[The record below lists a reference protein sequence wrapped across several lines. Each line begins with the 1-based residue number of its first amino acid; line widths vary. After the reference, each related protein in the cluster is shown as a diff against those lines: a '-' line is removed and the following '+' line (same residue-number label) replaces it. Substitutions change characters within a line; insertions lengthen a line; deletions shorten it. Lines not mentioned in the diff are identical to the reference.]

1 MVIYETKK
9 TCSNKGI
16 MHQHKEKP
24 KTVGFVALGCPKNM
38 VDAEAML
45 ARIGMA
51 GFVLTDDADNADIVI
66 INTCGFIEPAK
77 VEALDAIRHA
87 LKQKKRGRVGK
98 VIVTGCL
105 SERLGKD
112 LLHEADQIDAIV
124 GLAGRDSLDK
134 ILLDID
140 SQSQP
145 VLSLGPLPAQAPDD
159 RNRLRITPEH
169 WAYLRISEGCDRK
182 CAFCTI
188 PAIRGP
194 FRSKPMESI
203 LEEARSLVDTG
214 AVELSLI
221 AQDSNFYGRDL
232 DMKDGLVQLIGELE
246 KIPSLKW
253 IRLMYLYPAGI
264 DENLI
269 AAIANSSKVNHYV
282 DIPIQH
288 INDDI
293 LKAMRRGHTKKSTSE
308 LIERLRKAIPDV
320 VLRTTVIA
328 GYPGETDQQ
337 FKELLD
343 FIRQVQFD
351 ALGCF
356 PFFPEPGTPAA
367 ELANPVPHDLRQSR
381 ADEVMTLQ
389 QPIAFQKVK
398 ERIGSKLMVLVDE
411 DGKKQAT
418 GRFYG
423 QAPHIDSLC
432 LIQSKSVHPGSF
444 IETQVTGQDGYDLIV
459 KPVHTK

>member
-1 MVIYETKK
+1 MIVFACMSRNKIKNSASNAKK
-9 TCSNKGI
+9 
-16 MHQHKEKP
+16 
-24 KTVGFVALGCPKNM
+24 VGFVALGCPKNM

-45 ARIGMA
+45 ARIGTA
-51 GFVLTDDADNADIVI
+51 GFILTEDADNADIVV

-77 VEALDAIRHA
+77 VEALEAIRHA
-87 LKQKKRGRVGK
+87 LKQKKKGRIGK

-140 SQSQP
+140 SQTQP
-145 VLSLGPLPAQAPDD
+145 VLSLGPLPSQAPDD

-169 WAYLRISEGCDRK
+169 WAYLRISEGCNRK

-194 FRSKPMESI
+194 FRSKPMDMI
-203 LEEARSLVDTG
+203 LEEARGLVDTG

-232 DMKDGLVQLIGELE
+232 DMKDGLVRLIGELE

-269 AAIANSSKVNHYV
+269 AAIANSSKV
-282 DIPIQH
+282 DP
-288 INDDI
+288 
-293 LKAMRRGHTKKSTSE
+293 LCR
-308 LIERLRKAIPDV
+308 
-320 VLRTTVIA
+320 
-328 GYPGETDQQ
+328 YP
-337 FKELLD
+337 
-343 FIRQVQFD
+343 R
-351 ALGCF
+351 
-356 PFFPEPGTPAA
+356 PA
-367 ELANPVPHDLRQSR
+367 HQ
-381 ADEVMTLQ
+381 
-389 QPIAFQKVK
+389 
-398 ERIGSKLMVLVDE
+398 
-411 DGKKQAT
+411 
-418 GRFYG
+418 
-423 QAPHIDSLC
+423 
-432 LIQSKSVHPGSF
+432 
-444 IETQVTGQDGYDLIV
+444 
-459 KPVHTK
+459 

>member
-1 MVIYETKK
+1 MNQRK
-9 TCSNKGI
+9 
-16 MHQHKEKP
+16 QQP

-45 ARIGMA
+45 ARIGTA
-51 GFVLTDDADNADIVI
+51 GFILTEDADNADIVI

-77 VEALDAIRHA
+77 EEALEAIRHA
-87 LKQKKRGRVGK
+87 LKQKKKGRIGK

-105 SERLGKD
+105 SERLGKE
-112 LLHEADQIDAIV
+112 LLNEADEIDAIV
-124 GLAGRDSLDK
+124 GLAGRDSIDK
-134 ILLDID
+134 IIADV
-140 SQSQP
+140 QVENQP
-145 VLSLGPLPAQAPDD
+145 RQPHLYLGPLPSEAPDD
-159 RNRLRITPEH
+159 RNRLRITPQH

-182 CAFCTI
+182 CSFCTI
-188 PAIRGP
+188 PAIRGK

-203 LEEARSLVDTG
+203 LEEARRLVDTG

-232 DMKDGLVQLIGELE
+232 DMKDGLVGLIGELE

-269 AAIANSSKVNHYV
+269 SAIADSSKVNHYV

-288 INDDI
+288 INDEI
-293 LKAMRRGHTKKSTSE
+293 LKSMRRGHTKKSTTE
-308 LIERLRKAIPDV
+308 LIDQLRKAIPDV

-328 GYPGETDQQ
+328 GFPGETDGQ
-337 FKELLD
+337 FRELLN
-343 FIRQVQFD
+343 FIRWAEFD

-367 ELANPVPHDLRQSR
+367 ELANPVPHDIRQSR

-398 ERIGSKLMVLVDE
+398 ERIGSKLTVLVDE

-459 KPVHTK
+459 KPVRTSL